1 MAEAESKPLV
11 TEAEVKFLVSDLGVL
26 RRRLLSAGAAL
37 AHERVYERNVR
48 FDTPG
53 QALLG
58 RQELLRL
65 RQDDTVRLTYKGD
78 RIEMEKSEVKVR
90 EELEVTVDDFDLMAA
105 ILERLGFRPVQ
116 VYEKYRETFRLGG
129 VEVVLD
135 EMPYGRFAELEG
147 HDEAEIRTAAERL
160 GLDWSKRL
168 LTNYL
173 ALMAMVKAARDLPFD
188 DVTFANFERHPVR
201 MADFL
206 PECDLR

>member
-1 MAEAESKPLV
+1 MTEAESKPLV
-11 TEAEVKFLVSDLGVL
+11 TEAEVKFFVSDLGVL
-26 RRRLLSAGAAL
+26 RRRLLGAGATL
-37 AHERVYERNVR
+37 AHERIYERNVR
-48 FDTPG
+48 FDTPE

-78 RIEMEKSEVKVR
+78 RIRIGESEVKVR

-135 EMPYGRFAELEG
+135 EMPYGPFAELEG
-147 HDEAEIRTAAERL
+147 HDEAEIKAAAETL

-188 DVTFANFERHPVR
+188 DVTFANFERHPVK

-206 PECDLR
+206 PECELR